1 MKTYAFEFMRRFL
14 LHTLPPGFQRIRHYG
29 LLASR
34 TKNQNLLLCRRLLDV
49 ASDLL
54 PSPAQI
60 AECVRGLLS
69 PAGLCPVCG
78 IGQMV
83 RIEMLPA
90 DRYGFSTPVDS
101 S

>member
-1 MKTYAFEFMRRFL
+1 MTLSADEFMRRLL

-78 IGQMV
+78 IGQMI

-90 DRYGFSTPVDS
+90 DRYGFSTPLDS